1 MRGCR
6 RPTVLRA
13 LSTNPS
19 SRGSPGAEHHV
30 CGAPGGLDGS
40 CGGQRAA
47 NTSPAARIRAALT
60 RRHAVMLR
68 QRHDVLHSTQ
78 RDKQGW
84 GLGLGAGAG
93 GWAADFPHRAGKM
106 RGQTDALEFNF
117 PALKSYDSVKCQ
129 VHDQSR
135 LTSAITQTP
144 ASQCPAPWFHC
155 GQQAE
160 WTRQRSPH
168 ASSA

>member
-19 SRGSPGAEHHV
+19 SRSSPGAEHHV

-47 NTSPAARIRAALT
+47 IRPRA
-60 RRHAVMLR
+60 R
-68 QRHDVLHSTQ
+68 QRGFAQLSRGGMRSCSDNVTTSSTQ
-78 RDKQGW
+78 HNRTSRGGGWGW
-84 GLGLGAGAG
+84 GLGSRLSA
-93 GWAADFPHRAGKM
+93 PR
-106 RGQTDALEFNF
+106 RQNERSTDSLEFNF